1 MDLGIAG
8 RKAIVCASSRGLGR
22 ACASRLAEAGCEVVI
37 NGLNRERLEA
47 VAADMRKAT
56 GVKITAVAADVGT
69 ADGQKALFAACPEPD
84 ILVNNNAGPP
94 FRDFRELDR
103 QKILDGVIA
112 NMAVAIELIQKTIDT
127 MTAKKFGR
135 IVNITSGSVKMPIVG
150 LDLSS
155 GARAGLTAFLAGVA
169 RSVAASNV
177 TINFIL
183 PGMFETDRF
192 RSNIESTAKKRNI
205 SYDQAFAERVGTVPA
220 KRVGQPDEFGD
231 TCAFLCSAQASYITG
246 QNILIDGGVFPG
258 AF

>member
-103 QKILDGVIA
+103 QKILDGVVA
-112 NMAVAIELIQKTIDT
+112 NMAVAIELTQKVIDPMVALT
-127 MTAKKFGR
+127 RRLRHRPPALQHRGQRQEARHAARPGR
-135 IVNITSGSVKMPIVG
+135 G
-150 LDLSS
+150 
-155 GARAGLTAFLAGVA
+155 GAR
-169 RSVAASNV
+169 RHH
-177 TINFIL
+177 
-183 PGMFETDRF
+183 PGQALRPGRRVRLCLRVPVLGTRRLHHGTEPADR
-192 RSNIESTAKKRNI
+192 RRPVS
-205 SYDQAFAERVGTVPA
+205 
-220 KRVGQPDEFGD
+220 
-231 TCAFLCSAQASYITG
+231 
-246 QNILIDGGVFPG
+246 GGVLTRRPARQPRLYG
-258 AF
+258 AAARRMMRRFSRFHPQYDIEERP